1 MRDAAYRRRTATVC
15 ASFLVLTLAACGGS
29 TATDGLDGAIPSAAI
44 PTGLPGSPDA
54 PKGAIPVASLPMLRG
69 VNLAGAEFA
78 ETNLPGNY
86 GTTYVYPSTDEAAH
100 WLDMGMSV
108 IRLPFR
114 WERLQRGEYQD
125 LDASELYRLDT
136 LVSFITSKGGY
147 VLIDPHNYA
156 RYYGGVIGETVPATA
171 FADFWSRLAAAFKDN
186 DHVIFGLMNE
196 PNSMATETWVDDANA
211 AIAAIRKTGA
221 NNLILVPGNAWT
233 GAWSWNQS
241 GYGTPNGNAILNIV
255 DPGNNFAI
263 EAHQYLDGNASGAD
277 MGTCMSNTIGSE
289 RLKDFTSWLTQHHLR
304 GFLGEF
310 ASGTSGTC
318 LAALDDMLKYIE
330 SNPGQWLGYT
340 YWAAGP
346 WWGGS
351 LGAIEPQNGQDLP
364 QTNVMQKY
372 LHH

>member
-15 ASFLVLTLAACGGS
+15 ASILGLTIAACGGATLADQAS
-29 TATDGLDGAIPSAAI
+29 TQTTPGAALPAGATPDSSSRGAM
-44 PTGLPGSPDA
+44 
-54 PKGAIPVASLPMLRG
+54 PVSSMPMLRG
-69 VNLAGAEFA
+69 VSLSSAEFA
-78 ETNLPGNY
+78 ETSLPGNY
-86 GTTYVYPSTDEAAH
+86 GTTYVYPTTDEAAH

-114 WERLQRGEYQD
+114 WERLQQAQLAD
-125 LDASELYRLDT
+125 FDAAEQYRLDT

-147 VLIDPHNYA
+147 VLVDPHNYA
-156 RYYGGVIGETVPATA
+156 RYYGGVIGQDVPATA
-171 FADFWSRLAAAFKDN
+171 FADFWSRLASLFKDN
-186 DHVIFGLMNE
+186 DHVIFALMNE
-196 PNSMATETWVDDANA
+196 PNNMATETWVDDANV

-221 NNLILVPGNAWT
+221 TNLILVPGNAWT

-241 GYGTPNGNAILNIV
+241 GYGTPNGNALLNIV

-263 EAHQYLDGNASGAD
+263 EVHQYLDGNASGSD
-277 MGTCMSNTIGSE
+277 MANCVSSTIGSE
-289 RLKDFTSWLTQHHLR
+289 RLQDFTSWLTQHGLR

-310 ASGTSGTC
+310 AGSTSGTC

-330 SNPGQWLGYT
+330 ANPAQWLGYT

-351 LGAIEPQNGQDLP
+351 TGSIEPQNGQDLP
-364 QTNVMQKY
+364 QTQVMQKY